1 MPFDFL
7 EIHDAAPGDKVEA
20 PLSARARVLEK
31 ILALFGV
38 EGDLQD
44 VSAVPQLDRFAVRNY
59 PNPFNPTT
67 KIEYT
72 MPRAGHL
79 SLKIFNVRG
88 ELVKTL
94 IDEQVEDSGSVI
106 WDGSDDGGAKVSSGV
121 YFYEARTAGQ
131 VKVEKMALV
140 K

>member
-1 MPFDFL
+1 M
-7 EIHDAAPGDKVEA
+7 
-20 PLSARARVLEK
+20 
-31 ILALFGV
+31 
-38 EGDLQD
+38 
-44 VSAVPQLDRFAVRNY
+44 
-59 PNPFNPTT
+59 
-67 KIEYT
+67 
-72 MPRAGHL
+72 
-79 SLKIFNVRG
+79 RG

-94 IDEQVEDSGSVI
+94 IDEQVADSGSVI